1 MVKPKNK
8 WTQNALPPLAR
19 FCGVLDPRRMP
30 HAHSAL
36 IHAMCIPNLA
46 SANVHLI
53 LEPTIVLGCQL
64 AIGG

>member
-1 MVKPKNK
+1 MPY
-8 WTQNALPPLAR
+8 
-19 FCGVLDPRRMP
+19 RRWRGFAAYSTP
-30 HAHSAL
+30 DECHTRISAL